1 MPTIRASGLTRRRFL
16 ALTGMAA
23 AGAAVGCATNP
34 VTGKSQFMTMSE
46 QDEIQVDREHAAA
59 QFSND
64 YGPVQDAALNAYVN
78 GVGMGLARTTHRPN
92 MPYSFRVV
100 NATYVNAY
108 AFPGGSIACTRGILI
123 MLEDEAELAALL
135 GHEAGHVNMR
145 HTAQQMSKSQMSS
158 IVVGGLSLIAD
169 IAVPGLGQVASGLGS
184 VGASALLATYSR
196 ENEREADALG
206 TEYMVKAGYSPEGM
220 VELMAMLNGLSKHK
234 PSSMETLFSTHPMS
248 DERYQNALAAAGT
261 TYAAARSLPLHRE
274 RYMDAIAR
282 LRAIKGGIE
291 LMQKGDAAMA
301 ANKYDEAET
310 HYEAAL
316 KQAPGDYA
324 GLVCMAKCHL
334 AQKEYAEAERYARDA
349 KAVYPQEAQAQIT
362 GGFASLYLKRYEPAA
377 LDFQAAQRLLPGSP
391 SLVFFTGY
399 ANEGMNRRPEA
410 AREYRRYLQLVNQG
424 RYAQHARVRLR
435 EWGYGR

>member
-1 MPTIRASGLTRRRFL
+1 MV
-16 ALTGMAA
+16 LTGMAA
-23 AGAAVGCATNP
+23 AGAAVGCAANP
-34 VTGKSQFMTMSE
+34 VTGRSQFMTMSE
-46 QDEIQVDREHAAA
+46 QDEIQIDREHAAA

-100 NATYVNAY
+100 NANYVNAY

-158 IVVGGLSLIAD
+158 IFVGGLSLIAD

-274 RYMDAIAR
+274 RYMDATAR

-324 GLVCMAKCHL
+324 GLVCMAKSHL

-377 LDFQAAQRLLPGSP
+377 QDFQAAQRLLPGSP

-410 AREYRRYLQLVNQG
+410 AREYHRYLQLVNQG

>member
-1 MPTIRASGLTRRRFL
+1 MSTIRASGLTRRRFM

-23 AGAAVGCATNP
+23 VGAAVGCATNP

-64 YGPVQDAALNAYVN
+64 YGPVQDSALNAYVN

-100 NATYVNAY
+100 NANYVNAY

-220 VELMAMLNGLSKHK
+220 VELMAMLNGLNKHK

-248 DERYQNALAAAGT
+248 DERYQSALTAAGT
-261 TYAAARSLPLHRE
+261 TYAAAKSLPLHRE
-274 RYMDAIAR
+274 RYMDNTAR
-282 LRAIKGGIE
+282 LRAIKGAIE

-301 ANKYDEAET
+301 ANKYDAAET
-310 HYEAAL
+310 HYQAAL

-362 GGFASLYLKRYEPAA
+362 GAFASLYLKRYEPAA
-377 LDFQAAQRLLPGSP
+377 QDFQAAQRLLPGSP

-410 AREYRRYLQLVNQG
+410 AREYNRYLQLVNQG

>member
-1 MPTIRASGLTRRRFL
+1 MSVERSSGLTRRRFI

-34 VTGKSQFMTMSE
+34 VTGRSQFMTMSE

-64 YGPVQDAALNAYVN
+64 YGPVQDAALNAYVSR
-78 GVGMGLARTTHRPN
+78 VGLALGRVTHRPN

-108 AFPGGSIACTRGILI
+108 AFPGGSIACTRGILV

-169 IAVPGLGQVASGLGS
+169 IAVPGLGQVASGIGS

-220 VELMAMLNGLSKHK
+220 VELMAMLNRLNKHK

-248 DERYQNALAAAGT
+248 DERYQSALTAAGT
-261 TYAAARSLPLHRE
+261 TYATAKSLPLHRE
-274 RYMDAIAR
+274 RYMDNTAR
-282 LRAIKGGIE
+282 LRAIKGAIE

-310 HYEAAL
+310 HYQAAL

-334 AQKEYAEAERYARDA
+334 AQKEYVEAERYARDA

-377 LDFQAAQRLLPGSP
+377 QDFQAAQRLLPGSP

-410 AREYRRYLQLVNQG
+410 AREYHRYLQLVNQG

>member
-1 MPTIRASGLTRRRFL
+1 MPVVAGPGMTRRRFMV
-16 ALTGMAA
+16 LTGMAA

-34 VTGKSQFMTMSE
+34 VTGRSQFMTMSE
-46 QDEIQVDREHAAA
+46 QDEIQIDREHAAA

-100 NATYVNAY
+100 NANYVNAY

-158 IVVGGLSLIAD
+158 IFVGGLSLIAD

-274 RYMDAIAR
+274 RYMDATAR

-377 LDFQAAQRLLPGSP
+377 QDFQAAQRLLPGSP

-410 AREYRRYLQLVNQG
+410 AREYHRYLQLVNQG

>member
-1 MPTIRASGLTRRRFL
+1 MPVVRASGLTRRRFI

-34 VTGKSQFMTMSE
+34 VTGRSQFMTMSE
-46 QDEIQVDREHAAA
+46 QDEIQIDRQHAAD

-64 YGPVQDAALNAYVN
+64 YGPVQDAALNAYVSR
-78 GVGMGLARTTHRPN
+78 VGLSLGRVTHRPN

-108 AFPGGSIACTRGILI
+108 AFPGGSIACTRGILV

-145 HTAQQMSKSQMSS
+145 HTAQQMSKSQVSS
-158 IVVGGLSLIAD
+158 ILVGGLSLIAD
-169 IAVPGLGQVASGLGS
+169 IAMPGLGQVASGIGN

-220 VELMAMLNGLSKHK
+220 VELMAMLNTLNKHK

-248 DERYQNALAAAGT
+248 DERYQSALTAAGT
-261 TYAAARSLPLHRE
+261 TYATAKSLPLHRE
-274 RYMDAIAR
+274 RYMDNTAR
-282 LRAIKGGIE
+282 LRAIKGAIE

-301 ANKYDEAET
+301 AKKYDEAES
-310 HYEAAL
+310 HYQAAL

-324 GLVCMAKCHL
+324 GLVCLAKCHL
-334 AQKEYAEAERYARDA
+334 AQKEYSEAARYAREA
-349 KAVYPQEAQAQIT
+349 KAVYPQEAQGQIT
-362 GGFASLYLKRYEPAA
+362 SGFAGLYLKQYDSAA
-377 LDFQAAQRLLPGSP
+377 QDFQAAQRLLPGAP
-391 SLVFFTGY
+391 TLVFFTGY

-410 AREYRRYLQLVNQG
+410 AREYRRYLQQVNQG
-424 RYAQHARVRLR
+424 KYAQHAATRLR

>member
-1 MPTIRASGLTRRRFL
+1 MV
-16 ALTGMAA
+16 LTGMAA

-34 VTGKSQFMTMSE
+34 VTGRSQFMTMSE
-46 QDEIQVDREHAAA
+46 QDEIQIDREHAAA

-100 NATYVNAY
+100 NANYVNAY

-158 IVVGGLSLIAD
+158 IFVGGLSLIAD

-274 RYMDAIAR
+274 RYMDATAR

-377 LDFQAAQRLLPGSP
+377 QDFQAAQRLLPGSP

-410 AREYRRYLQLVNQG
+410 AREYHRYLQLVNQG